1 MTWTGPFEHSM
12 CGGKQEMHAGFSWR
26 NMKHESQVD
35 KHYINK
41 HCADATNTAMTA
53 AGNDKRK

>member
-1 MTWTGPFEHSM
+1 M